1 MVRNPY
7 LLVTGDFV
15 KTGAMDRAN
24 FALANHLATHGYETH
39 LVTHRVDPDLAE
51 SPNIIVHRVPRPVG
65 SHLLG
70 APLLNRAGRFWA
82 RRISARGG
90 RVIANGGSCHSR
102 DINWVHY
109 VHAAYR
115 RCTVGSLR
123 RLKASVAHRRALR
136 LEREA
141 MRNARTII
149 ANSNRTCADLI
160 NLLGVAN
167 SRVKTVYLGSG
178 CSSSFVRWIAAS
190 GRK

>member
-24 FALANHLATHGYETH
+24 FALANHLATQGYETH

-82 RRISARGG
+82 GGSRREVAVLSQTAALATAAISTGFTMSTRPIAVALWEACADSKRRLRIGERCALSAR
-90 RVIANGGSCHSR
+90 R
-102 DINWVHY
+102 
-109 VHAAYR
+109 
-115 RCTVGSLR
+115 
-123 RLKASVAHRRALR
+123 
-136 LEREA
+136 
-141 MRNARTII
+141 
-149 ANSNRTCADLI
+149 
-160 NLLGVAN
+160 
-167 SRVKTVYLGSG
+167 
-178 CSSSFVRWIAAS
+178 
-190 GRK
+190 